1 MQTLLFNTK
10 NKTVTVYEGKE
21 NGSTIMY
28 SFVDVPT
35 VKVNVGYYEVMM
47 KVNNGPNENRVPV
60 ARFPTSNT
68 NMLIEH

>member
-1 MQTLLFNTK
+1 MQTLVFNTK

-21 NGSTIMY
+21 NGSTIIY

-35 VKVNVGYYEVMM
+35 VRVNVSYYEVMM
-47 KVNNGPNENRVPV
+47 KVKNESAENRVPV

-68 NMLIEH
+68 NMIIEN